1 MNQGWA
7 LKLFRKSILK
17 QNKFRQIAEFLGDT
31 RSLRCLD
38 IGSDNGVISY
48 LLRQRGG
55 SWKSADL
62 DEAAVY
68 AIRELVHADVYQ
80 IDGRRTPFED
90 NEFDRIVIVDF
101 LEHIET
107 DREFILELS
116 RILKPSGQ
124 LIIHVPHGQRG
135 LLRRFRHAIGQT
147 EERHGHV
154 RPGYSV
160 GELQGLLK
168 DAFSLMAFRYYSKC
182 FSEAVDTLI
191 TFGVDLTGAATPA
204 RGKGRLVVGGSLR
217 KHRRAFQVYSLLYP
231 VVWAV
236 AKLDALA
243 FWSDGYALIGKAA
256 SNKK

>member
-1 MNQGWA
+1 MNADWA
-7 LKLFRKSILK
+7 LKLFRKSVLK
-17 QNKFRQIAEFLGDT
+17 QNKFRQITEFLGDT
-31 RSLRCLD
+31 RGMSCLD
-38 IGSDNGVISY
+38 VGSDNGVISH

-62 DEAAVY
+62 DEAAVG
-68 AIRELVHADVYQ
+68 AIRELVREDVYQ
-80 IDGRRTPFED
+80 IDGRRTPFAD

-124 LIIHVPHGQRG
+124 LIIHVPHGQPS
-135 LLRRFRHAIGQT
+135 LLRSFRHAIGQT
-147 EERHGHV
+147 DERHGHV

-160 GELQGLLK
+160 GELQALLK
-168 DAFSLMAFRYYSKC
+168 DAFSLAAFRYYSKC
-182 FSEAVDTLI
+182 FSQAVDTLV
-191 TFGVDLTGAATPA
+191 TFGVDLTGAATLA
-204 RGKGRLVVGGSLR
+204 RGKGRLVVGDSLCR
-217 KHRRAFQVYSLLYP
+217 HQRAFRIYSLIFP

-236 AKLDALA
+236 ARLDALA
-243 FWSDGYALIGKAA
+243 FWSDGYALVGKAT